1 MLFSWLI
8 GSFYAK
14 HVADIES
21 DTTEDLSITA
31 NILTSIGIHEP
42 SYDDC

>member
-1 MLFSWLI
+1 MQKNILINLNYKFI

-21 DTTEDLSITA
+21 DTSK
-31 NILTSIGIHEP
+31 
-42 SYDDC
+42 